1 LNKTLIGITLVIA
14 AEVLYNIAGDLS
26 TIALRELLPAIL
38 IIAIIVVVAVLVW
51 RDISQGIGSTHVY
64 HVRSPTE
71 ENQ

>member
-1 LNKTLIGITLVIA
+1 VNKALIGVILVIS

-26 TIALRELLPAIL
+26 TIALKELLPILL
-38 IIAIIVVVAVLVW
+38 IIAVIVVVAVLVW